1 MKEIGQFFKDR
12 LDQVT
17 PDVPDQLWNNI
28 QKSPDLQKFN
38 RLSRLKRGLL
48 YYATP
53 FLAVTVIALIVWQV
67 ATQKA
72 TDTTPILVSNVTLEE
87 VSKQPVPISS
97 ENTEMK
103 TVNSSISEKKTNVKT
118 ETVNNSKT
126 NELIKTQNTTSDNSS
141 TTSNPNIAVSQP
153 DQIAFNNKQTPS
165 HSPTNKTQTPQTI
178 DSNPKNVSNHV
189 IDQNEPDKASNSTTN
204 PDDGK
209 QLYIPKGFT
218 PNSDGINDQF
228 FVIADWEV
236 DNFEILIFN
245 RGGGLVF
252 KSSDIHQGW
261 DGTDNNVEVSQGVYV
276 YKILYKDQ
284 NGDNKIAKG
293 TLTLIR

>member
-17 PDVPDQLWNNI
+17 PDVPDQLWKNI

-48 YYATP
+48 YSTP
-53 FLAVTVIALIVWQV
+53 FIAVTVIALIVWQV
-67 ATQKA
+67 TTHKT
-72 TDTTPILVSNVTLEE
+72 TDSNPILVSHTTLEE
-87 VSKQPVPISS
+87 VSKQPVQISNQ
-97 ENTEMK
+97 NTEME
-103 TVNSSISEKKTNVKT
+103 TGNSSISEKKTNAKT

-126 NELIKTQNTTSDNSS
+126 NELIKTQNTINDNST
-141 TTSNPNIAVSQP
+141 TTSNPYISVSQP
-153 DQIAFNNKQTPS
+153 DQIALNNKQTTA
-165 HSPTNKTQTPQTI
+165 HSSINKTQTPQTI
-178 DSNPKNVSNHV
+178 DANPKNITNHV
-189 IDQNEPDKASNSTTN
+189 VDQNEPDKATNSTTN

-209 QLYIPKGFT
+209 QLFIPKGFT
-218 PNSDGINDQF
+218 PNSDGANDQF
-228 FVIADWEV
+228 LVIADWEV

-284 NGDNKIAKG
+284 NGDNKIVKG

>member
-141 TTSNPNIAVSQP
+141 TTSNPNIAVSQS

-276 YKILYKDQ
+276 YKIIYKDQ

>member
-276 YKILYKDQ
+276 YKIIYKDQ

>member
-153 DQIAFNNKQTPS
+153 DQIAFNNKQTPP

-276 YKILYKDQ
+276 YKIIYKDQ

>member
-67 ATQKA
+67 ATQKT

-276 YKILYKDQ
+276 YKIIYKDQ